1 MFWYYIQDMFRTRDF
16 FLFSV
21 IIVLLLLVILTTL
34 NAQKEVG
41 WWHNMTFINNDVEY
55 EAVVPKVAV
64 MDREKKLTEMQDKI
78 SESARSGNLAIVI
91 GALEEEK
98 STEDQ
103 MPEEENDF
111 VVGTI
116 NLCSSYSDYS
126 PTWLPTDLKFEII
139 EGARIVYRD
148 LAVADMAIDPNSS
161 IMTTNREIVMQ
172 LPLRSASANV
182 KKCLSSAVVGI
193 ALDGSLI
200 NNSDYTAYK
209 VFGAETLIGYA
220 LDGFPIYGLNT
231 VTKTDQCGGVNQ
243 DGQYKYYLS
252 NDREGILGCFS
263 SEPINL

>member
-161 IMTTNREIVMQ
+161 
-172 LPLRSASANV
+172 
-182 KKCLSSAVVGI
+182 
-193 ALDGSLI
+193 
-200 NNSDYTAYK
+200 
-209 VFGAETLIGYA
+209 
-220 LDGFPIYGLNT
+220 
-231 VTKTDQCGGVNQ
+231 
-243 DGQYKYYLS
+243 KY
-252 NDREGILGCFS
+252 DFHQQ
-263 SEPINL
+263 

>member
-1 MFWYYIQDMFRTRDF
+1 MFRTRDF

-21 IIVLLLLVILTTL
+21 VIGFLLLAIVTTVGA
-34 NAQKEVG
+34 NKEVG
-41 WWHNMTFINNDVEY
+41 WWHDMVFVDNDVEY
-55 EAVVPKVAV
+55 KAVVPEVTV
-64 MDREKKLTEMQDKI
+64 MDRGEKLALMRDKI
-78 SESARSGNLAIVI
+78 SESARSGNLASVIV
-91 GALEEEK
+91 ALEEEK
-98 STEDQ
+98 ANGSQ
-103 MPEEENDF
+103 LPEEEEDF

-116 NLCSSYSDYS
+116 DLCSSYSDYS
-126 PTWLPTDLKFEII
+126 PTWSPTDLKFEVV

-148 LAVADMAIDPNSS
+148 LAVSDMPIDSNSAV
-161 IMTTNREIVMQ
+161 MANDREVVMQ
-172 LPLRSASANV
+172 LPLRSVSANV

-220 LDGFPIYGLNT
+220 LDGFPIYGLNI
-231 VTKTDQCGGVNQ
+231 VAETDKCGGVNQ

-263 SEPINL
+263 SEPIRL